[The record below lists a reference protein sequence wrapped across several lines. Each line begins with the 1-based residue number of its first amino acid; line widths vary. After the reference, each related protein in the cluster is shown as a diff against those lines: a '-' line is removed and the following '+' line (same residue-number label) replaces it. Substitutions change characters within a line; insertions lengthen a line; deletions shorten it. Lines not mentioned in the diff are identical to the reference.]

1 MRTASGGHEPFEKF
15 FKKLQLF
22 EKSIR
27 MMPIIIL
34 LPMMQL
40 VNKLMME
47 RIILF
52 GKIMNQ

>member
-1 MRTASGGHEPFEKF
+1 
-15 FKKLQLF
+15 
-22 EKSIR
+22 
-27 MMPIIIL
+27 MPIIIL